1 MLEDSPHFDEH
12 GPSPHFSLTGW
23 IARHIRFLLAI
34 AGVFAALSVLFL
46 LYTVNHHSLPAGQPG
61 GLDGCVV
68 SANGNP
74 VPATVWVDKISRP
87 TAADGCFFFAIL
99 SPGSHEFHVEAAGKQ
114 VWSQS
119 VDIQSSQAVG
129 LQNISVNP

>member
-1 MLEDSPHFDEH
+1 MLENSPRFDEH
-12 GPSPHFSLTGW
+12 DPGPRFSLAGW

-34 AGVFAALSVLFL
+34 AGVFAVLGILFL
-46 LYTVNHHSLPAGQPG
+46 LYTVNHSLPAVQPG

-74 VPATVWVDKISRP
+74 VPATVWVDNISRP
-87 TAADGCFFFAIL
+87 TTADGCFFFASL
-99 SPGSHEFHVEAAGKQ
+99 SPGSHQFRVEAAGKQ
-114 VWSQS
+114 AWSQT
-119 VDIQSSQAVG
+119 VDIQSGQAVG